1 MCPYYL
7 DGDLG
12 RESCDSLPVIPIY
25 FIGYCAVFKVRRR
38 RAPLPATWGTRPSH
52 HRRQAG
58 LSKLNSMR
66 AASPC
71 TRERPTCDLP
81 VGPVDISKNRSC
93 PQGQPAELYKR
104 TRATAVVR
112 VGALNEGSLERR

>member
-12 RESCDSLPVIPIY
+12 REPRDSLPVIPIY

-38 RAPLPATWGTRPSH
+38 RAQLPATRGTRPSH

-66 AASPC
+66 ATSLGA
-71 TRERPTCDLP
+71 RRHPTLRLARSS
-81 VGPVDISKNRSC
+81 VDISKNRSC
-93 PQGQPAELYKR
+93 PHWQPAELYKR